1 MSLVLKNVVKKF
13 GEPPSEVIKGI
24 SLSIEDGEFVSIVGR
39 SGSGKSTLLYLM
51 STLDLP
57 SSGSVLYS
65 GENIQSMSV
74 RKIHEFRN
82 DKIGFIFQFHYLL
95 HDLNVLENI
104 LMPAFKT
111 KSVREKRPQALRLLE
126 SFGLLD
132 KARHYPSQISG
143 GERQRVAI
151 ARSLIMQP
159 SFLFADEPTG
169 SLDSVN
175 GQNVMKILRE
185 SNVQFGTTVVMVTH
199 ETSFAALADR
209 QIYLADGRVV

>member
-1 MSLVLKNVVKKF
+1 
-13 GEPPSEVIKGI
+13 
-24 SLSIEDGEFVSIVGR
+24 
-39 SGSGKSTLLYLM
+39 
-51 STLDLP
+51 
-57 SSGSVLYS
+57 
-65 GENIQSMSV
+65 
-74 RKIHEFRN
+74 
-82 DKIGFIFQFHYLL
+82 
-95 HDLNVLENI
+95 
-104 LMPAFKT
+104 MPAFKT